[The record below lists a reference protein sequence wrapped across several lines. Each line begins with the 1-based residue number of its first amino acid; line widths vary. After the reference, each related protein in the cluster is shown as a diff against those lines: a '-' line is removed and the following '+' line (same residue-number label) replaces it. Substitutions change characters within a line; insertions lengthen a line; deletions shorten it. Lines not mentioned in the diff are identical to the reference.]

1 MMFVRPTKTQEE
13 QNLVAYQDQ
22 GQVYFTNTKPETPD
36 PWKCSNCSNV
46 FSTFSLLE
54 SHHCSSHDDS
64 DLDPARVLDL
74 DEGKQALV
82 SGHQTQPE
90 LEAQLTLARRKT
102 PGGGKGRGRQK
113 GKQRAAVGRRAE
125 GHLANEEPKG
135 DCSPAGLTLLPNQMV
150 HPPGADR
157 QGPGRLGDVGQIEV
171 GGPGPTSGG
180 QQALLCSL
188 LEQQALLIHQPPAA
202 EELSTFGLK
211 AERVRVPGGGP
222 ACGDA
227 AAAAVGSPPRLRA
240 VKREGPGPLLS
251 SRRRGR
257 EGRPRRAFPCSA
269 CGKVFISVEKL
280 KVHSYSH
287 TGERPYKCSIEG
299 CSKAFVSKYKL
310 LRHVATHSPQKTH
323 KCPHCEK
330 MFHRKDHLK
339 NHLQTHNPNKLAYK
353 CEECGKKYNTKLG
366 FRRHV
371 ALHAAASGD
380 LTCRVCSAQLEST
393 PTLLEHLKT
402 HASKPSAGL
411 KEKRH
416 TCEQCERRFY
426 TRKDVR
432 RHMVVHTGRKD
443 FVCQFC
449 SQRFGRKDH
458 LTRHAKKSHGQEV
471 LKGRMETH
479 QEILGMLGVGSL
491 QQQQQQPHHH
501 HHHHQHVRED
511 YGGMLAQSTQAF
523 LQAMPVMNVYS
534 QVGASLPPLS
544 PHHHHHHHHQQHQP
558 QHQQHHNPLSLPLGC
573 MEPVSSPIH
582 SSTPQHVH
590 GLPLTLPHEL
600 PTQKYQLGS
609 TSFCSDEAKR
619 LSQQHQQHQQ
629 QQQQHHQ
636 QQQHQ
641 QQQHQQQQQSPSA
654 HNTGGAMDDGSSD
667 PLLQKESA
675 AMAETLSAA
684 GVDLSQLLS
693 FLPLS
698 LPGPAQPAGDDMGE
712 TTGDGGGGYL
722 AGEDQ
727 GHMGG
732 ALEQDSLEPSQQ
744 GVGGGLNM
752 GHMHPMVP
760 PYTSSVGTPSLPRF
774 HQAFQ

>member
-1 MMFVRPTKTQEE
+1 
-13 QNLVAYQDQ
+13 
-22 GQVYFTNTKPETPD
+22 
-36 PWKCSNCSNV
+36 
-46 FSTFSLLE
+46 
-54 SHHCSSHDDS
+54 
-64 DLDPARVLDL
+64 
-74 DEGKQALV
+74 
-82 SGHQTQPE
+82 
-90 LEAQLTLARRKT
+90 
-102 PGGGKGRGRQK
+102 
-113 GKQRAAVGRRAE
+113 
-125 GHLANEEPKG
+125 
-135 DCSPAGLTLLPNQMV
+135 
-150 HPPGADR
+150 
-157 QGPGRLGDVGQIEV
+157 
-171 GGPGPTSGG
+171 
-180 QQALLCSL
+180 
-188 LEQQALLIHQPPAA
+188 
-202 EELSTFGLK
+202 
-211 AERVRVPGGGP
+211 
-222 ACGDA
+222 
-227 AAAAVGSPPRLRA
+227 AAVGSPPRLRA

-269 CGKVFISVEKL
+269 CGKVFISVEHRTR
-280 KVHSYSH
+280 VHGIQV
-287 TGERPYKCSIEG
+287 TGMYLAKCKTNIIN
-299 CSKAFVSKYKL
+299 KAFTSL
-310 LRHVATHSPQKTH
+310 LPTPRHVATHSPQKTH

-479 QEILGMLGVGSL
+479 Q
-491 QQQQQQPHHH
+491 
-501 HHHHQHVRED
+501 
-511 YGGMLAQSTQAF
+511 
-523 LQAMPVMNVYS
+523 AMPVMNVYS

-544 PHHHHHHHHQQHQP
+544 PHHHKRGSLIQSVLGLAPHHHHHHHHQQHQP

-619 LSQQHQQHQQ
+619 L
-629 QQQQHHQ
+629 
-636 QQQHQ
+636 
-641 QQQHQQQQQSPSA
+641 SA